1 MTLKI
6 EAILHRPSYFIL
18 EPQQHSG
25 WCNAVLMPN
34 TAFCRLWFGDYTNL
48 SKFGWLF
55 VTFLTAWTWT
65 YNDSF
70 EGILWGSLLGAC
82 SYAPQMQ
89 LVFQWDWKDDWLKIS
104 LNPEDSKVVW
114 RNWSG
119 HASYSEIWA
128 PRKLD
133 DIDINVSDQICHCLF
148 SGHAQGVSFS
158 QYLKSCIACST
169 DSYLDELQ
177 KQLED
182 VCHVKVAMSTIW
194 RALKQQG
201 FTMKRVRQWY
211 VYWTIIQAL
220 NMSTILD
227 YKSGFRAKRELT
239 TQIHLLNGS

>member
-25 WCNAVLMPN
+25 WCNAALMPN
-34 TAFCRLWFGDYTNL
+34 TAFCRLWFGDYANL

-82 SYAPQMQ
+82 SYAPQTQ
-89 LVFQWDWKDDWLKIS
+89 LVFQWDWKDDWLEIS
-104 LNPEDSKVVW
+104 LNLEDSKVVW

-128 PRKLD
+128 PEKIGWHWHQCKWSDMPLLIFWSCSRSVLFAVSQILHSTFHRLLSRRTIKAARGHMPCEGSNVYHLESSQTARIHNETGASMICILD
-133 DIDINVSDQICHCLF
+133 HY
-148 SGHAQGVSFS
+148 SGFKYEYG
-158 QYLKSCIACST
+158 T
-169 DSYLDELQ
+169 RLQ
-177 KQLED
+177 KWL
-182 VCHVKVAMSTIW
+182 
-194 RALKQQG
+194 
-201 FTMKRVRQWY
+201 
-211 VYWTIIQAL
+211 
-220 NMSTILD
+220 
-227 YKSGFRAKRELT
+227 
-239 TQIHLLNGS
+239 